1 MHPENEAGDSP
12 IILDIP
18 AAAPRESQ
26 PRPQPNQEPPQVS
39 PRRRLQELL
48 AIPDNQRSEAEW
60 EELNELEIRLAPGN
74 RLDAPLPGQGQ
85 KRSGPPHGG
94 QNRGHHPGQGHP
106 NAGGVGAPA
115 RKPFNKK
122 FRKKPK
128 PAPV

>member
-1 MHPENEAGDSP
+1 MYPENETGDTP

-18 AAAPRESQ
+18 APPRESQ
-26 PRPQPNQEPPQVS
+26 PQSQPQPSQEPPQVS

-85 KRSGPPHGG
+85 KRNGPPHGG
-94 QNRGHHPGQGHP
+94 QNRGQGHYAAAG
-106 NAGGVGAPA
+106 AGGAQVK
-115 RKPFNKK
+115 KPFNKK